1 MLKSLY
7 LISETMRYPPEEWG
21 IRSEEMFGSHEASD
35 TELPLIADVLVQV
48 NRAAKLDGC
57 YKIVLGGSGM
67 LSVTLQAKDVLVMG
81 GAAAFTL
88 TLERWPRDVVI
99 KINMTTSDWFDVEE
113 R

>member
-35 TELPLIADVLVQV
+35 TELPLIADVLV
-48 NRAAKLDGC
+48 
-57 YKIVLGGSGM
+57 
-67 LSVTLQAKDVLVMG
+67 MG

-99 KINMTTSDWFDVEE
+99 KISTTTSDWFDVEE